1 MDIEREILETDI
13 LVVGAGPAGL
23 ALAYRLARLVES
35 DDSVEMPEILVMEK
49 GSYVGAH
56 SLSGAVMDPKG
67 IAELIPDFIDKGAP
81 LEAELIPDFIGKGVP
96 LEAVVSSDTM
106 YYLSERSSFKFPFM
120 PPSLN
125 NHGNYIVSLNKFTD
139 WMAEQVDAKGVD
151 VYAGLAGYDLFVE
164 EDKVIGVQTVDMGL
178 DKEENQKS
186 NFEPG
191 YIIKAKVTVLC
202 EGVHGSLTRHAFEK
216 IPQLTEGR
224 LPQSYLTGVK
234 EVWEV
239 PNGRIK
245 AGQVIHTIGW
255 PQPKHEYGGGWI
267 YGMSDNMVS
276 IGYAVGLNSPDPTND
291 PHMKFQRYKTH
302 PLVRKILQGGSMLH
316 YGAKTVPDNG
326 YYSMPK
332 LYHDGLLLCGD
343 SAGFLNP
350 QKLKG
355 IHLAIKSGIMAA
367 ETLFECVKASDY
379 SVNMLRKYEQRFEN
393 SWAKKELFESRNF
406 HAAFKGGLWAGLFH
420 GAIQMVTSG
429 RGLFNRREN
438 KADHTYMLKI
448 EDYKKRFGR
457 APKKVKVKF
466 DNEYTFDKL
475 TDVYKSG
482 STHEEN
488 QPPHLVIADYDICNN
503 RCTIEYGNPCQ
514 HFCPA
519 HVYEMVDDSDR
530 PGKLKLQL
538 TPSNCVHCKTCDIVD
553 PYQVIRWVTPQGGE
567 GPNYTNL

>member
-1 MDIEREILETDI
+1 MDIEREVLETDVLI
-13 LVVGAGPAGL
+13 VGAGPAGL
-23 ALAYRLARLVES
+23 ALAYRLAALVES
-35 DDSVEMPEILVMEK
+35 DDEVEMPEILVMEK
-49 GSYVGAH
+49 GAYAGSH
-56 SLSGAVMDPKG
+56 SLSGAIMDPRG
-67 IAELIPDFIDKGAP
+67 IAELIPDFADKGAP
-81 LEAELIPDFIGKGVP
+81 LEA
-96 LEAVVSSDTM
+96 AVSSDAM
-106 YYLSERSSFKFPFM
+106 HYLSKRSGFKFPFM

-125 NHGNYIVSLNKFTD
+125 NHGNYIVSLNKFTG
-139 WMAEQVDAKGVD
+139 WMAEQVEAKGID
-151 VYAGLAGYDLFVE
+151 IYTGLAGYDLLVE
-164 EDKVIGVQTVDMGL
+164 NSRVTGVQTVDMGL
-178 DKEENQKS
+178 DKKGNQRS

-191 YIIKAKVTVLC
+191 SIIKAKVTVLC

-239 PNGRIK
+239 PDGRIK

-255 PQPKHEYGGGWI
+255 PQPRLEYGGGWI

-291 PHMKFQRYKTH
+291 PHMKFQRYKMH
-302 PLVRKILQGGSMLH
+302 PLVRKILEGGTMLH
-316 YGAKTVPDNG
+316 YGAKTVPDAG

-343 SAGFLNP
+343 SAGFMNP

-355 IHLAIKSGIMAA
+355 VHLAIKSGVMAA
-367 ETLFECVKASDY
+367 ETLHECLRVSDY
-379 SVNMLRKYEQRFEN
+379 SVNVLQNYQKRFES
-393 SWAKKELFESRNF
+393 SWAKKELYQTRNF
-406 HAAFKGGLWAGLFH
+406 HASFKGGLWAGLFH
-420 GAIQMVTSG
+420 GAIQILTGG

-448 EDYKKRFGR
+448 EDYQKRFGR
-457 APKKVKVKF
+457 APEKIAVKL

-482 STHEEN
+482 STHEED

-503 RCTIEYGNPCQ
+503 RCTEEYGNPCQ

-519 HVYEMVDDSDR
+519 HVYEMVDDPDR

-538 TPSNCVHCKTCDIVD
+538 TPSNCVHCKTCDITD